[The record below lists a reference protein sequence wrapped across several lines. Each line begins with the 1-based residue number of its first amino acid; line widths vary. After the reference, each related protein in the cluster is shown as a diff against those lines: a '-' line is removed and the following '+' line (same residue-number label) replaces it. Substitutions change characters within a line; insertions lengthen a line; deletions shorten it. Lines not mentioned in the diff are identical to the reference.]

1 MIKIRRGT
9 FETNS
14 SSTHSIVISDK
25 DRGYSYDLPVDENGI
40 LTLTFGS
47 FGWGPD
53 VLNTPYEKLTY
64 LLTQMAQDILNDEE
78 LDNFELGLTALTE
91 SEEIE
96 SLLDMLRDRC
106 EYINDFEWK
115 QNDDGYYPF
124 GYIDHASYG
133 TAKEEKPEEL
143 IFNNKILILI
153 DNDNSCHFED
163 YFPSFPNSKPK
174 KDLEKLFDRR

>member
-1 MIKIRRGT
+1 MIKIRKGT

-40 LTLTFGS
+40 LTLTFDE

-64 LLTQMAQDILNDEE
+64 LLTQMANDILNEE
-78 LDNFELGLTALTE
+78 EFHHFELGLTTLTE
-91 SEEIE
+91 SKEIE
-96 SLLDMLRDRC
+96 SLLDMLKDSC
-106 EYINDFEWK
+106 ENIKDFEWESCC
-115 QNDDGYYPF
+115 GYYPF
-124 GYIDHASYG
+124 GYIDHQSCG
-133 TAKEEKPEEL
+133 TANEEEPEEL